1 VAWAFSKGSPYF
13 EVFNHHLK
21 QIIETGIV
29 EKLIREQVSNVPLAG
44 DPYWRGRLIAI
55 ELRVLTSFD

>member
-1 VAWAFSKGSPYF
+1 
-13 EVFNHHLK
+13 VFNHHLK